1 MTNKTITLTTS
12 EAWDLIDKLMGAA
25 GRLSDAQE
33 FGTNSFSSDM
43 MNESKSMIFDVID
56 QLDPRK

>member
-12 EAWDLIDKLMGAA
+12 EAWDLIDKLMAAA